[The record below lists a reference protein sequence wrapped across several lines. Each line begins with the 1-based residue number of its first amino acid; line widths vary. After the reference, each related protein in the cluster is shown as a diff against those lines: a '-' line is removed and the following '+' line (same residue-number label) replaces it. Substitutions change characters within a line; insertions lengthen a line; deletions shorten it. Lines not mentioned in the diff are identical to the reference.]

1 MIQTGLYFIKTHNTI
16 PLFWQYNLDSGVEIL
31 TAAYFPKIFEVNNTR
46 IDRPTYPAIANFF
59 GKIIGL
65 VLKPFVDLNKLEKSG
80 YWLFGY
86 ENISIFHKHDFS
98 QENSHNIILMK
109 RQHFWLFILCTRVLF
124 R

>member
-1 MIQTGLYFIKTHNTI
+1 MNSKNFKYIVILFLVFVISANKAWLNPTNNDPNRPVLIKTHNTI

-65 VLKPFVDLNKLEKSG
+65 ILLNLK
-80 YWLFGY
+80 
-86 ENISIFHKHDFS
+86 I
-98 QENSHNIILMK
+98 
-109 RQHFWLFILCTRVLF
+109 
-124 R
+124 